1 MRAATSAASQVTL
14 RVAQEAWDAKGV
26 SATGRPATGR
36 PATSAATWV
45 AIAVYAG

>member
-26 SATGRPATGR
+26 LPPATGR